1 MNLGNKIRELRRA
14 NNLTQEQLATSLNI
28 TAQAISKWE
37 MGASYPDMTMIGEK
51 YSTLL
56 YQSPPKGKGLP
67 EGRPLPFGG
76 DIQWESNAVKKR
88 SGGAFLSG
96 DRLTEGFCKAYHRKE
111 FEMLCK
117 IQERLPSALARRSL
131 PTHFHVS
138 ENIRKTPA

>member
-67 EGRPLPFGG
+67 
-76 DIQWESNAVKKR
+76 
-88 SGGAFLSG
+88 
-96 DRLTEGFCKAYHRKE
+96 
-111 FEMLCK
+111 
-117 IQERLPSALARRSL
+117 
-131 PTHFHVS
+131 
-138 ENIRKTPA
+138 